1 MSNSSL
7 VNFTLLSPNNSG
19 ARTHTIDRI
28 TPHCVVGQASV
39 ESLGELF
46 AKPSRKASSNY
57 GIGEDGRVGM
67 YVEECN
73 KSWCS
78 SSNPNDQRAITIEC
92 ASDNTEPFAFK
103 PEVYDKLIKLCADI
117 CKRNGKNKIIWIPDK
132 EKALKYTPAS
142 NEMQFTVHRW
152 FANKSCPGAW
162 LMERM
167 QDLTD
172 KVNALLLPET
182 ELVGKTIEEKIWK
195 YLLKWCPNEFAVA
208 GIMGNLKS
216 ESNFKTGNLQ
226 NTFNSKL
233 NMSDEAYTTAVDN
246 GSYTDF
252 INDKAGYGLAQWT
265 FWSRKQLL
273 LNTAKERGV
282 SIADL
287 ELQLDVLIFEMSA
300 NKSLMEDLTSSISVR
315 QAAEAVLK
323 KYEKPADQSNKVV
336 DKRTEFGQTVY
347 NMFHVKEQKLYRVQ
361 AGAFGVKA
369 NAENLANT
377 LKDKGYNAIIKNV
390 TINGKLIYRV
400 QVGAFSNR
408 LNADAL
414 VVALKKIGVDS
425 FVVS

>member
-19 ARTHTIDRI
+19 ARTHAIDRI

-39 ESLGELF
+39 ESLGNLF

-73 KSWCS
+73 RSWCS
-78 SSNPNDQRAITIEC
+78 SSNPNDQRAVTIEC
-92 ASDNTEPFAFK
+92 ASDNTEPYAFK
-103 PEVYDKLIKLCADI
+103 PVVYDKLVQLCADI
-117 CKRNGKNKIIWIPDK
+117 CKRNGKSKVVWIPDK
-132 EKALKYTPAS
+132 DKALKYTPAS

-172 KVNALLLPET
+172 KVNALLLPQT
-182 ELVGKTIEEKIWK
+182 ELTGKTIEEKIWK
-195 YLLKWCPNEFAVA
+195 YLIKWCPNEFAVA
-208 GIMGNLKS
+208 GIMGNLKA
-216 ESNFKTGNLQ
+216 ESNFKPNNLQ
-226 NTFNSKL
+226 NSFNSKL
-233 NMSDEAYTTAVDN
+233 NISDEDYTMLVDN
-246 GSYTDF
+246 NNYPDF

-282 SIADL
+282 SIGDL

-336 DKRTEFGQTVY
+336 DKRTEYGQAIY
-347 NMFHVKEQKLYRVQ
+347 NQFHATEQKLYRVQ
-361 AGAFGVKA
+361 VGAFSVKA
-369 NAENLANT
+369 NAEKLAT
-377 LKDKGYNAIIKNV
+377 SLKGKGFNAIIKNV
-390 TINGKLIYRV
+390 TINGKLLYRV
-400 QVGAFSNR
+400 QVGAFSNK
-408 LNADAL
+408 LNADTL
-414 VVALKKIGVDS
+414 VVALKKIGVEAI
-425 FVVS
+425 VVS